1 VGKTFLIAAQ
11 SDENPNN
18 SVLFTAGRK
27 YSRLTIHR
35 RRSLSTFSFSATHE
49 GHAVGSLE
57 NVHPIPEPTAS
68 PLPTST
74 STDPSDTDVL
84 TIAGLAR
91 AGWSRQDV
99 RTHLQSHRWQRI
111 GRAVIRQSEALSVA
125 QRCQAALLNAGPRAA
140 VTSFTALQVRGLT
153 GWERPSVYLVVARG
167 SRVIATRELGVI
179 VLVQQVW
186 RPDQID
192 RHRCHH
198 AQFAAVL
205 AARSFGRLELAHNL
219 LMAVIDQ
226 RVATPRQLATAL
238 HEIPRFRNRRALLEH
253 LAIADESQTQRRR

>member
-1 VGKTFLIAAQ
+1 M
-11 SDENPNN
+11 
-18 SVLFTAGRK
+18 
-27 YSRLTIHR
+27 
-35 RRSLSTFSFSATHE
+35 SLSAAPE
-49 GHAVGSLE
+49 GRPVGSLE
-57 NVHPIPEPTAS
+57 DVRPNPEPTAS

-99 RTHLQSHRWQRI
+99 RTHLQSRVWQRI

-140 VTSFTALQVRGLT
+140 LSSFTALQVRGLT
-153 GWERPSVYLVVARG
+153 GWQRPSIYLVVARG
-167 SRVIATRELGVI
+167 SRVIATRELDVV

-186 RPDQID
+186 RPEQID
-192 RHRCHH
+192 RHRCHQ

-205 AARSFGRLELAHNL
+205 AARSFGGLELAHHL
-219 LMAVIDQ
+219 FMAVIDQ

-238 HEIPRFRNRRALLEH
+238 HEIPRFRNRRALLE
-253 LAIADESQTQRRR
+253 LLVIADESQAGRRR